1 MKVSLIAT
9 GKSGEKWLSE
19 GMETYIRRL
28 GHYTNFHYVEVD
40 DVRIKAKKPDPETIK
55 NEEGQRILRHIST
68 GDFVVLLDERGRTY
82 SSEGF
87 ADFFAKHH
95 LAGTKHL
102 LFIIGGAHGFSK
114 AVTKRSNAKLSLS
127 AMTFPHRLIRL
138 FILEQIYRAHTLIK
152 GEPYHH
158 A

>member
-1 MKVSLIAT
+1 MKVTLVAT

-28 GHYTNFHYVEVD
+28 AHYTSFHYVEVD
-40 DVRIKAKKPDPETIK
+40 DVRIKAKKPEPDTIK
-55 NEEGQRILRHIST
+55 TEEGKRILRHISP
-68 GDFVVLLDERGRTY
+68 GDFVVLLDERGKTL

-87 ADFFAKHH
+87 ADFFSKHH
-95 LAGTKHL
+95 LAGTKHV
-102 LFIIGGAHGFSK
+102 LFIIGGAHGFSSE
-114 AVTKRSNAKLSLS
+114 VIQRSDAKLSLS

>member
-9 GKSGEKWLSE
+9 GKSGEKWLNE

-28 GHYTNFHYVEVD
+28 THYTSFTYLEVD
-40 DVRIKAKKPDPETIK
+40 DVRIKAKKPEPETIK
-55 NEEGQRILRHIST
+55 NEEGKRILRYVNA
-68 GDFVVLLDERGRTY
+68 GDYVVLLDERGKTF
-82 SSEGF
+82 SSEAF
-87 ADFFAKHH
+87 SEFFAKHH
-95 LAGTKHL
+95 LAGTRHVQ
-102 LFIIGGAHGFSK
+102 FIIGGAHGFSPEVI
-114 AVTKRSNAKLSLS
+114 ARSDMQLSLS